1 MPMSLSYVRIDWVT
15 TGAYGDYSY
24 PMLTYYLFQGLS
36 LNWRAYDHKK
46 YYQCEGTHL
55 QVASNR
61 RNNYQALCAHMEWHM
76 HLRSVGP
83 YSWSELTASYLWVIF
98 KDDGRL
104 DAHFHHNGHAAML
117 LHGPLRLS

>member
-15 TGAYGDYSY
+15 TGAYGEYAY

-36 LNWRAYDHKK
+36 TWRAYDHKK
-46 YYQCEGTHL
+46 HYQCEGTHL
-55 QVASNR
+55 QDSGNQHNSCLV
-61 RNNYQALCAHMEWHM
+61 LCSQEVWHM

-104 DAHFHHNGHAAML
+104 DAHFHHNGYAAML
-117 LHGPLRLS
+117 LHDPLRLS